1 MFDWKEEYHSIC
13 NAPVGLIE
21 ASTLDGDHPAV
32 QFDKYWRSLANG
44 SVPDRTAFKPQ
55 QIATLLRWVMMFR
68 QESDVGADAYLLYL
82 QGDSASELTG
92 GLLQG
97 QYLRDFTSDEC
108 FASRLSIFEKVLS
121 EATPSFA
128 TVSIGAKKS
137 EFIVDISLGAF
148 PFMSKDGKPEVV
160 MVPSPTSLELRRY
173 L

>member
-1 MFDWKEEYHSIC
+1 MLDWKEEYHSIC
-13 NAPVGLIE
+13 NAPVELIE
-21 ASTLDGDHPAV
+21 PSSLDGDHPAV
-32 QFDKYWRSLANG
+32 QFDTYWQSLAKG
-44 SVPDRTAFKPQ
+44 SVPDRTEFKPQ
-55 QIATLLRWVMMFR
+55 QVAALLRWVMMFR
-68 QESDVGADAYLLYL
+68 HESHIGADAYLLYL

-121 EATPSFA
+121 EGMPSFA
-128 TVSIGAKKS
+128 TVSIDAKKS

-148 PFMSKDGKPEVV
+148 PFKSKEGRPEVV
-160 MVPSPTSLELRRY
+160 MVPSPNSLELRRY